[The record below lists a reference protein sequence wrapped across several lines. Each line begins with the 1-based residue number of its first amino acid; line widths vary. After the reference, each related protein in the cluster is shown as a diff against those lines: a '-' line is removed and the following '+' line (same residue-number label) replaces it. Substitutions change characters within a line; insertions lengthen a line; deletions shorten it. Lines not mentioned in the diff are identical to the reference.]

1 MPTTSTAI
9 AEEGE
14 EEGEVDRPVQKA
26 LAATEVRKEGE
37 VGGLMGEMGL
47 RDLRDLRR
55 LQIRWLP
62 RSPKLWA
69 KAAKPEEAK
78 AAKAA
83 GAAEAAEAKAAK
95 AATSQEEGI
104 LVLQGARAN
113 KTPLQT
119 QADLRLLPL
128 EQARSPWRAIR

>member
-1 MPTTSTAI
+1 M
-9 AEEGE
+9 
-14 EEGEVDRPVQKA
+14 DRPVQKA
-26 LAATEVRKEGE
+26 LAVTEVRKEGE

-69 KAAKPEEAK
+69 KSAAAKAGATEAAKLAKAEEAK
-78 AAKAA
+78 A
-83 GAAEAAEAKAAK
+83 GAAKAAEAKAAK
-95 AATSQEEGI
+95 AATSKEEGI
-104 LVLQGARAN
+104 LVLYQGARAN

-128 EQARSPWRAIR
+128 EQARSPWREIR